1 MLTEIEWWGGLLFI
15 WIAICYRLA
24 YREYLGSG
32 GFSLSFTVFNLA
44 FLCTGFILALYFY
57 RLDGGIIGLAYLGVL
72 VLGIV
77 ACGLAVFW
85 PADESGD
92 AAAGGGDEDD
102 EEEEIGPVASAL
114 AGVILFFPLLVSL
127 LLGLFKSVEIIGSL

>member
-92 AAAGGGDEDD
+92 GGDEDD